1 MSNMKTSNLSLR
13 SLTFVCFL
21 FLFIFAIHAQETKK
35 SPVKQT
41 SANKLETTYKG
52 NSTPQTSD
60 KNRKSKTSAPARKA
74 PKQQA
79 KGKKQAQA
87 SQKRNIQAKANKKQ
101 AAPKKKP
108 EAPEKKKPGT
118 SAHYIALKTNVPMLA
133 IDVKNISFEIQ
144 TSKKVSLELPVML
157 NFSDQS
163 NEHAL
168 RTIAFQPECRRW
180 FRSPGKGHYL
190 GAHVHV
196 AWFNMKWDDRR
207 YQSVDR
213 PLLGAGLS
221 YGYKMNFGS
230 HWGAEFNIG
239 AGYANMRYDTFYNID
254 KGARLNT
261 RQRHYWG
268 ITRLGAL
275 LVYRF

>member
-1 MSNMKTSNLSLR
+1 MKTFNLSSR
-13 SLTFVCFL
+13 SLTFVSFL
-21 FLFIFAIHAQETKK
+21 LLFIFAVHAQEIRK

-41 SANKLETTYKG
+41 SADKQETTYKG
-52 NSTPQTSD
+52 NSTPQASD
-60 KNRKSKTSAPARKA
+60 KKQKNKTAAKARKA

-79 KGKKQAQA
+79 KDKKKAQA
-87 SQKRNIQAKANKKQ
+87 SQKRGSAAKADKKK
-101 AAPKKKP
+101 AAPKRKP
-108 EAPEKKKPGT
+108 EARKKRKPET
-118 SAHYIALKTNVPMLA
+118 SARYIALKTNVPMLA

-144 TSKKVSLELPVML
+144 TGKKVSLELPVML

-163 NEHAL
+163 DKHAL
-168 RTIAFQPECRRW
+168 RTIAFQPEARW
-180 FRSPGKGHYL
+180 WMAKPGKGHYL
-190 GAHVHV
+190 GAHAHV

-221 YGYKMNFGS
+221 YGYKVNFGS

>member
-1 MSNMKTSNLSLR
+1 MKTFNLSSR
-13 SLTFVCFL
+13 SLTFISFL
-21 FLFIFAIHAQETKK
+21 LLFIFAVHAQEIRK

-41 SANKLETTYKG
+41 SADKQETTYKG
-52 NSTPQTSD
+52 NSTPQASD
-60 KNRKSKTSAPARKA
+60 QKQKSQTAAKARKA

-79 KGKKQAQA
+79 KGKK
-87 SQKRNIQAKANKKQ
+87 K
-101 AAPKKKP
+101 AAPKRKP
-108 EAPEKKKPGT
+108 ET
-118 SAHYIALKTNVPMLA
+118 SARYIALKTNVPMLA

-144 TSKKVSLELPVML
+144 TGKKVSLELPVML

-163 NEHAL
+163 DEHAL
-168 RTIAFQPECRRW
+168 RTIAFQPECRWW

-190 GAHVHV
+190 GAHAHV

-221 YGYKMNFGS
+221 YGYKVNFGS

>member
-1 MSNMKTSNLSLR
+1 MKTSNLSSR

-21 FLFIFAIHAQETKK
+21 FLFIFAIHAQEIKK

-41 SANKLETTYKG
+41 SAHKQETTYKG
-52 NSTPQTSD
+52 NSVPQASD
-60 KNRKSKTSAPARKA
+60 KKLKSKTSAPARKA

-87 SQKRNIQAKANKKQ
+87 SQKRNTQAKANKKQ
-101 AAPKKKP
+101 AAPKQKP
-108 EAPEKKKPGT
+108 EAP
-118 SAHYIALKTNVPMLA
+118 ARYIALKINVPMLA
-133 IDVKNISFEIQ
+133 IDVKNIAAEVQ
-144 TSKKVSLELPVML
+144 VGKKVSLELPVML

-168 RTIAFQPECRRW
+168 RTIALQPECRRW
-180 FRSPGKGHYL
+180 FQSPGKGHYL